1 MLTLSA
7 PTHAPMLRPALLAAL
22 VGAARALVGPGDL
35 GVCTAQL
42 TEAQCQALA
51 DAAGFE
57 TLVAMPGAAANM
69 AFSVDSATQP
79 PGCHVVDHTHPANV
93 DSPLYISWGWED
105 GWYWNAATHAESNST
120 CGASNIMDVTCYCGD
135 EAVLADWGQTCADIH
150 REDLVTPLQCDYAYQ
165 LLQEEWGNADEFPDT
180 RPTCR
185 SRAGLPM

>member
-1 MLTLSA
+1 
-7 PTHAPMLRPALLAAL
+7 MLRPALLAAL

-93 DSPLYISWGWED
+93 DSPLYISC
-105 GWYWNAATHAESNST
+105 THS
-120 CGASNIMDVTCYCGD
+120 GAS
-135 EAVLADWGQTCADIH
+135 ADG
-150 REDLVTPLQCDYAYQ
+150 R
-165 LLQEEWGNADEFPDT
+165 
-180 RPTCR
+180 
-185 SRAGLPM
+185 